1 MPRKLASS
9 FSSALF
15 ILVLSAAS
23 SLATEPAAKKLQVFI
38 LAGQSNMVGH
48 AHYITLPA
56 LLKAKEPDPA
66 SHSQDCIR
74 ALFPRNQSRWML
86 RPECLPRALVADKF

>member
-1 MPRKLASS
+1 MPRKLASR

-56 LLKAKEPDPA
+56 LLKAKEPDLE
-66 SHSQDCIR
+66 R
-74 ALFPRNQSRWML
+74 V
-86 RPECLPRALVADKF
+86 RALVFKKDALAVGDTLSLIHI